1 VFDESNSVSLLVR
14 DAAVADARD
23 IAQVHVDAWRAAYT
37 GLLPDRILAGLSV
50 TGRETQWRARLSP
63 AARGARTLVAEDTSG
78 VCGFV
83 TFLVPSRDVDE
94 APDVGEIPAL
104 YVGPD
109 SWRAGAGGALIAAAE
124 GRMREEGCS
133 EAILW
138 MLAGNTARAFYESRG
153 WVDDGGRR
161 PSQYFPAEARL
172 EEVRFR
178 KPL

>member
-1 VFDESNSVSLLVR
+1 VFGESNSVSPFVR
-14 DAAVADARD
+14 DAAVEDARS
-23 IAQVHVDAWRAAYT
+23 IAQIHVDAWRAAYT

-50 TGRETQWRARLSP
+50 AGRETQWRARLSP
-63 AARGARTLVAEDTSG
+63 ASRGPRTLVAEDAAG
-78 VCGFV
+78 LRGFV
-83 TFLVPSRDVDE
+83 TYLVPSRDEDE
-94 APDVGEIPAL
+94 GPDVGEIPAL
-104 YVGPD
+104 YVGPE
-109 SWRAGAGGALIAAAE
+109 SWRAGAGGALIATAE
-124 GRMREEGCS
+124 GRMRQEGCS